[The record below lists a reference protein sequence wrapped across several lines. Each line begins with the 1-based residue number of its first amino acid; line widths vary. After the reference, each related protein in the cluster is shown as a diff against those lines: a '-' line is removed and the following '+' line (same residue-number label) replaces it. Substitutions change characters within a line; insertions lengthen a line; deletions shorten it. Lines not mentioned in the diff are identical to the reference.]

1 MKTETESCA
10 TLNLLHILGKRW
22 SIPVI
27 ESISALGTGTS
38 FNAVLLS
45 LEEITPRGLST
56 ILGEFSDAGIVK
68 KSEYKKN
75 GATHIKYTLT
85 KNGVELEKIIKSL
98 KSFGTK
104 AYGTSPLCS
113 ERKCAECYLF
123 LRHNPQKAE
132 STSKK

>member
-68 KSEYKKN
+68 KSEYKKKRSD
-75 GATHIKYTLT
+75 THQIHAHKKRGRTREDHKESEVFRNKSVRDKPTLLRT
-85 KNGVELEKIIKSL
+85 QVCRMLSL
-98 KSFGTK
+98 P
-104 AYGTSPLCS
+104 APQPS
-113 ERKCAECYLF
+113 ESRINE
-123 LRHNPQKAE
+123 
-132 STSKK
+132 